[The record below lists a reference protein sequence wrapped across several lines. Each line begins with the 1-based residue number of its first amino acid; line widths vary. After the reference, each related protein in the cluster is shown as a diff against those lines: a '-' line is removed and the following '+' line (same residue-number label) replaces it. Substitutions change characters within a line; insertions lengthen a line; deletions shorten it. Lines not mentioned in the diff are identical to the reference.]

1 MADAPSTLDYAAPP
15 QRGRSPMATARIAVA
30 LIGIALPYLARIPGT
45 VSRGP
50 DWLTSYFG
58 SGLGAFVFFGAFN
71 AINWGAIVLGSLAF
85 RSIPAVVVA
94 AAVGFALP
102 LYGHATLDLASDAQA
117 AVGLIFIPIYSL
129 PLVGLG
135 WLLGLGVDWA
145 WRRLSGRA
153 V

>member
-1 MADAPSTLDYAAPP
+1 MPDATTTLDYAAPR
-15 QRGRSPMATARIAVA
+15 RGSKSAMVAARIAVA
-30 LIGIALPYLARIPGT
+30 LIGIALPYLARIPGM

-71 AINWGAIVLGSLAF
+71 AINWGAIVLASLAF

-102 LYGHATLDLASDAQA
+102 IYAHATLDLASDAQA
-117 AVGLIFIPIYSL
+117 AIGLIFIPIFSL

-145 WRRLSGRA
+145 WRRRSGRA

>member
-1 MADAPSTLDYAAPP
+1 
-15 QRGRSPMATARIAVA
+15 MATARIAVA
-30 LIGIALPYLARIPGT
+30 LIGAALPYLARIPGM

-85 RSIPAVVVA
+85 RSTPAVVVA
-94 AAVGFALP
+94 AAFGFAWP
-102 LYGHATLDLASDAQA
+102 AYAHATLDLASDAQA
-117 AVGLIFIPIYSL
+117 AIGLALIPINSL
-129 PLVGLG
+129 PLVGVG
-135 WLLGLGVDWA
+135 WLLGLAVDRA
-145 WRRLSGRA
+145 WRRRSGRA